1 MKRNILS
8 SLLLLAM
15 LATTAPMVAQQHRL
29 KATPAVS
36 GFVSV
41 DPSVA
46 TNRTTAFGR
55 HLVERLKAEGVK
67 LPMPEERLLRMRH
80 GTKKYVRALS
90 PGEKP
95 LVFSGML
102 QYNEFGGRMLLEYG
116 FYKFSQANGF
126 VRETMADVD
135 YDFNG
140 RGAYYNHKLHGTSSI
155 PLPYLGSDNWRYCE
169 YDTDTWEPTGNHGTR
184 VGVSP
189 LI

>member
-29 KATPAVS
+29 KATPSVS

-67 LPMPEERLLRMRH
+67 LPMPEERLLRMRP
-80 GTKKYVRALS
+80 GTKKYVRARITTLTAVVPTTTTNCMARRRFFFPIWAVITGDTVNTTLTHGS
-90 PGEKP
+90 P
-95 LVFSGML
+95 LVIM
-102 QYNEFGGRMLLEYG
+102 E
-116 FYKFSQANGF
+116 
-126 VRETMADVD
+126 
-135 YDFNG
+135 
-140 RGAYYNHKLHGTSSI
+140 H
-155 PLPYLGSDNWRYCE
+155 
-169 YDTDTWEPTGNHGTR
+169 
-184 VGVSP
+184 VSACRH
-189 LI
+189 